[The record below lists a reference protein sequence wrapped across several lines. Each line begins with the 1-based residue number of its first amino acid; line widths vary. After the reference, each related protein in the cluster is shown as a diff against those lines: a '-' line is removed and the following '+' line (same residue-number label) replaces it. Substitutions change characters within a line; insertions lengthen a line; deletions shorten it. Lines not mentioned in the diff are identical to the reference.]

1 MDALLAK
8 LPIEHRT
15 KAMENAIVDA
25 LEPTKVLARRLIPL
39 RPKPKKRNQ
48 TLT

>member
-1 MDALLAK
+1 MANQITFNLDEAAFAKMDALLAK

-25 LEPTKVLARRLIPL
+25 LERRSC
-39 RPKPKKRNQ
+39 
-48 TLT
+48 